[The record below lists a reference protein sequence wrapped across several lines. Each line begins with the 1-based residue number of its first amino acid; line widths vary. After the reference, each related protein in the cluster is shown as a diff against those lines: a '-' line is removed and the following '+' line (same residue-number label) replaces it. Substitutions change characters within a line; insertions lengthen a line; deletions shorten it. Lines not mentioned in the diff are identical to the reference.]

1 MDKMKTAIVLL
12 YIAFMELFSGT
23 FYVTAARMS
32 TVSSVNVTTNDSSEA
47 AENTTVESVTTSRDV
62 PRASLVIGLVICGLL
77 LACAVIVI
85 VVLIRRRTFKSR
97 PREKIRNTLGGSQ
110 DIAVPLITANHSR
123 LMQDDGKNSHT
134 AFAVRLNTTL
144 SDNQALD
151 NDNYSTVDQ
160 TAEQRFNETKDD
172 GTRTTDSY
180 MALDPSVTGFNRNLS
195 NTPSVYEFA
204 KPVGDTENNIVDED
218 RYGFTAEGVY
228 DHSGSNRNEES
239 ENTIVDE
246 ERYGFTAEGVYNHSG
261 SNRNEESENN
271 IGDED
276 RYGFTAEG
284 VYNHSGSNRNEE
296 SENDIVDEDRYGFTA
311 DGVYNHSG
319 SNRNEESDNNIYNN
333 SVDTIYDSGSHKI
346 NDETREDGDEDQY
359 VLSDEVVYDHSRI
372 IRHNETE
379 DNNCN
384 NAVDT
389 IYDSGS
395 HKINDETREDT
406 YDHFFGQKTED
417 QYDISTRT

>member
-1 MDKMKTAIVLL
+1 MDKMKTAIILL
-12 YIAFMELFSGT
+12 YIAFMDLFSGT
-23 FYVTAARMS
+23 FYVTAAGMS
-32 TVSSVNVTTNDSSEA
+32 TVIATTNDSSEA

-62 PRASLVIGLVICGLL
+62 PRAISDTSVTNNTSGTNILATGLVVGLVICGLL
-77 LACAVIVI
+77 LACAIIVI

-134 AFAVRLNTTL
+134 AFAVRRNTTL
-144 SDNQALD
+144 SHNQALN
-151 NDNYSTVDQ
+151 NDYYSTVDQ
-160 TAEQRFNETKDD
+160 TAEQRFNETKHDE
-172 GTRTTDSY
+172 TRTTDSY

-204 KPVGDTENNIVDED
+204 KPVGDSENNIGDED

-228 DHSGSNRNEES
+228 DHSGSNR
-239 ENTIVDE
+239 
-246 ERYGFTAEGVYNHSG
+246 H
-261 SNRNEESENN
+261 EESENN

-284 VYNHSGSNRNEE
+284 VYDHSGSNRHEE
-296 SENDIVDEDRYGFTA
+296 SE
-311 DGVYNHSG
+311 
-319 SNRNEESDNNIYNN
+319 NNIYNN

-359 VLSDEVVYDHSRI
+359 VLSDERVYDHSRI
-372 IRHNETE
+372 ISHNESE

-395 HKINDETREDT
+395 HTINDETREDT

>member
-12 YIAFMELFSGT
+12 YIAFMDLFSGT
-23 FYVTAARMS
+23 FYVTAAGMS
-32 TVSSVNVTTNDSSEA
+32 TVSSVIAKTNDSSEA
-47 AENTTVESVTTSRDV
+47 AENTTVGSVTSPRDV
-62 PRASLVIGLVICGLL
+62 PRAISDTSVTNDTSGTNILATGLVVGLVICGLL

-97 PREKIRNTLGGSQ
+97 PIEKIRNTLGGSQ

-123 LMQDDGKNSHT
+123 LMQDDGKNIHT
-134 AFAVRLNTTL
+134 AFAVRRNTTL
-144 SDNQALD
+144 SDNQAL
-151 NDNYSTVDQ
+151 NNGYYSKVDQ
-160 TAEQRFNETKDD
+160 TAEQTLQFNETKDD
-172 GTRTTDSY
+172 GTRTTDSN

-204 KPVGDTENNIVDED
+204 KPVGDSENNIGDED

-228 DHSGSNRNEES
+228 NHAGSNR
-239 ENTIVDE
+239 
-246 ERYGFTAEGVYNHSG
+246 H
-261 SNRNEESENN
+261 EESENN

-284 VYNHSGSNRNEE
+284 VYNHAGSNRHEE
-296 SENDIVDEDRYGFTA
+296 SENNIGDEDRYGFTA
-311 DGVYNHSG
+311 EGVYDHSG
-319 SNRNEESDNNIYNN
+319 SNRHEESENNIYNN

-359 VLSDEVVYDHSRI
+359 VLSDERVYDHSRI
-372 IRHNETE
+372 ISHNESE

>member
-1 MDKMKTAIVLL
+1 
-12 YIAFMELFSGT
+12 
-23 FYVTAARMS
+23 MS
-32 TVSSVNVTTNDSSEA
+32 TVIATTNDSSEA

-62 PRASLVIGLVICGLL
+62 PRAKSDTSITNDTSGTNILATGLVVGLVICGLL

-97 PREKIRNTLGGSQ
+97 PIEKIRNTLGGSQ

-134 AFAVRLNTTL
+134 AFAVRRNKIL
-144 SDNQALD
+144 SDNQALN
-151 NDNYSTVDQ
+151 NDYYSTVDQ

-204 KPVGDTENNIVDED
+204 KPVGDTENNIGDED

-228 DHSGSNRNEES
+228 DHSGSNRHEES
-239 ENTIVDE
+239 E
-246 ERYGFTAEGVYNHSG
+246 
-261 SNRNEESENN
+261 
-271 IGDED
+271 
-276 RYGFTAEG
+276 
-284 VYNHSGSNRNEE
+284 
-296 SENDIVDEDRYGFTA
+296 
-311 DGVYNHSG
+311 
-319 SNRNEESDNNIYNN
+319 NNIYNN

-359 VLSDEVVYDHSRI
+359 VLSDERVYDHSRI
-372 IRHNETE
+372 ISHNESE

-395 HKINDETREDT
+395 HKINDEKRENT